1 MNDQFTKDLLANHG
15 DEIASKLSARMDVT
29 PEQSRDA
36 LSALSPLVLSALK
49 RQHAEVGDSG
59 IEDLLSRAGVTSDQ
73 VDNIDDIFE
82 KGLAGHTSQTRTI
95 FNEGVQ
101 EQTANALSQKLN
113 IGGSLAKKLLPM
125 LAPVILGMLMKKGGS
140 SAAAPAGA
148 SAGQTSGIGGAIG
161 SILDRDGD
169 GSVIDDI
176 AGMVLG
182 GESGGA
188 RSQQRSGILQ
198 WILAFLFR
206 KK

>member
-49 RQHAEVGDSG
+49 RQHSQVGDSG

-95 FNEGVQ
+95 FDEGTQ
-101 EQTANALSQKLN
+101 EQTANALSKKLN

-125 LAPVILGMLMKKGGS
+125 LAPVILGMLMKKGGQS
-140 SAAAPAGA
+140 AAPAGA
-148 SAGQTSGIGGAIG
+148 SAGRTSGIGGAIG

-169 GSVIDDI
+169 GSFIDDI

-182 GESGGA
+182 GGSRGGQ
-188 RSQQRSGILQ
+188 SQQRGGILQ
-198 WILAFLFR
+198 WILAFLF
-206 KK
+206 KKK